1 MPLLVKG
8 PKKQSIRLK
17 RVHKY
22 SMIQSRDRLMPHMEG
37 LVETTLPVEGPTTTS
52 IRLLRNANPESL
64 EMGSKQSNIW
74 AFVWT
79 ACSVLAD
86 IASNVAA
93 LPRLPGEAPLAAIE
107 LGCGSGVVSLAFA
120 AGGGRAVATD
130 IVGDALRL
138 LARSA
143 ELNDICCRDGD
154 TTPGC
159 GSGPICT
166 HRVDWLAPSAAS
178 VLQDKCAA
186 AARPDIVF
194 GADVLYLESSVRSQL
209 VLTRQLLCRGSTV
222 SYSRPHSLRLAVF
235 VDPGRFSRDFLEAV
249 APEEGLRVLLRRD
262 LEYLPTPIACMRVC
276 TVFVLGEASLC
287 GALSDADLA
296 ADPIFASVMATVR
309 GLEGRVAALAATGGP
324 APKCAYT
331 LPPPQPAAASSA
343 CPP

>member
-1 MPLLVKG
+1 
-8 PKKQSIRLK
+8 
-17 RVHKY
+17 
-22 SMIQSRDRLMPHMEG
+22 MEG
-37 LVETTLPVEGPTTTS
+37 LVETTLPVEGPITKS

-64 EMGSKQSNIW
+64 EIGSKQSNIW

-93 LPRLPGEAPLAAIE
+93 LPRLPGEPPLVAIE
-107 LGCGSGVVSLAFA
+107 LGCGSGVVSLAYA

-130 IVGDALRL
+130 IVADALRL
-138 LARSA
+138 LGRSA
-143 ELNDICCRDGD
+143 ELNDLGCCDGD
-154 TTPGC
+154 TFPGC

-209 VLTRQLLCRGSTV
+209 VLTRQLLCSGHEVSSTA
-222 SYSRPHSLRLAVF
+222 SHHSRPHSLRLAVF

-309 GLEGRVAALAATGGP
+309 GLEGRVAALAAAGGP

-331 LPPPQPAAASSA
+331 LPPPQPAAALSA